1 MVGDS
6 SNDILAARAHGSP
19 VLAVSYGYT
28 ESVAAL
34 QADGVID
41 SLAEIGPLLGS

>member
-6 SNDILAARAHGSP
+6 GNDILAARAHGSP

-28 ESVAAL
+28 ESVTGL

-41 SLAEIGPLLGS
+41 SIADIGRLLG